1 MISRQVEARTDER
14 HLEEQRLQN
23 DLIKKNS
30 HTFNYVLSYEFT
42 GITRMGLEHF
52 GDIFFSSEAISNR
65 LATCR
70 GQPVPV
76 QSFNRVQSSGLF
88 AGYDK
93 VCVTRYLTGLR
104 CSVRAIRMV
113 FSLFRIVLSYFHPS
127 QITDRN
133 SGTSMSLTEH
143 RTG

>member
-52 GDIFFSSEAISNR
+52 RDIFFSAKPFQTVWPPAE
-65 LATCR
+65 
-70 GQPVPV
+70 V
-76 QSFNRVQSSGLF
+76 
-88 AGYDK
+88 
-93 VCVTRYLTGLR
+93 
-104 CSVRAIRMV
+104 
-113 FSLFRIVLSYFHPS
+113 SLSPS
-127 QITDRN
+127 TH
-133 SGTSMSLTEH
+133 LTEYNH
-143 RTG
+143 QGYLQGMIKFV